1 MDFLLQA
8 QDQLIPAHSKYI
20 SRIISIYDG
29 IGNRNCFLITNYECS
44 LMHI

>member
-20 SRIISIYDG
+20 LQSIISLYLLAG
-29 IGNRNCFLITNYECS
+29 VAVFHVEYSN
-44 LMHI
+44 

>member
-20 SRIISIYDG
+20 FRIIS
-29 IGNRNCFLITNYECS
+29 L
-44 LMHI
+44 HIHTVELETGTAF